1 MAATLDTIFKAIE
14 ALAKD
19 QRALRKAVNTIKQ
32 HIEDPTGDKAKA
44 RSENNG
50 FKKPQKVSPEMHA
63 FLKLAPE
70 EMISRADVTKKVN
83 KYCEE
88 HSLKKGQLITPD
100 ETLRALLNPPAE
112 TQITFLNIQTYI
124 NPHFIKEPKEE
135 KPKPEKRKAAEPAA
149 EPVADPEAPKTERP
163 KVAKKPKPAVSA

>member
-1 MAATLDTIFKAIE
+1 MAATLETISKAIE
-14 ALAKD
+14 ALAKE
-19 QRALRKAVNTIKQ
+19 QRALRKAVNTIRQ
-32 HIEDPTGDKAKA
+32 HIEDPTGEKAKA

-50 FKKPQKVSPEMHA
+50 FKKPQKVSPAMHA

-70 EMISRADVTKKVN
+70 EMISRAEVTKKVN

-88 HSLKKGQLITPD
+88 HGLKKGQLITPD
-100 ETLRALLNPPAE
+100 ETLRALLNPPAD

-135 KPKPEKRKAAEPAA
+135 KPKAEKRKAEPKDETKA
-149 EPVADPEAPKTERP
+149 ERP
-163 KVAKKPKPAVSA
+163 KVAKKPKPAASA

>member
-50 FKKPQKVSPEMHA
+50 FKKPQKVSPAMHA

-88 HSLKKGQLITPD
+88 HGLKKGQLITPD

-135 KPKPEKRKAAEPAA
+135 KPKAEKRKSEPTS
-149 EPVADPEAPKTERP
+149 ESEAPKTERP